1 MSMPEEQVERFSAL
15 ELKNNIYKKVVWIA
29 SFLLACAL
37 TILGLEMAGVIR
49 SSPF

>member
-1 MSMPEEQVERFSAL
+1 MSMPEEQVDRFSAL
-15 ELKNNIYKKVVWIA
+15 ELKNNTFKKVVWIT
-29 SFLLACAL
+29 SFLLAAVL

>member
-1 MSMPEEQVERFSAL
+1 MPEEQVDRFSAL
-15 ELKNNIYKKVVWIA
+15 ELKNDKFKKIVWIT
-29 SFLLACAL
+29 SFLLAGVL